1 MNNANLIPMHNKMIH
16 LQTIPAN
23 SLDLAKKAIME
34 YRVPRGY
41 ELKVHAHIGE
51 KCYGIGN
58 SPDHFG
64 ATGSAKIE
72 ACDTLDKMYDDG
84 YAPEDISIVTE
95 HNFYKWRKIVIKM
108 KKVA

>member
-1 MNNANLIPMHNKMIH
+1 MNNANIIKMHNKMIK
-16 LQTIPAN
+16 LQTLPSN
-23 SLDLAKKAIME
+23 CLHLAKKAIME

-41 ELKVHAHIGE
+41 ELNVQSYIGD

-64 ATGSAKIE
+64 GIGSAKFE
-72 ACDTLDKMYDDG
+72 AIKTLDKMYDDG

-95 HNFYKWRKIVIKM
+95 HKFYKWRKIVIKM